1 MAVFDLNT
9 AKHKSLKILLITE
22 NVLYESML
30 LFYITKNIHSH
41 HYQDTKKCYNL
52 NTNFYTL

>member
-22 NVLYESML
+22 NVLYECML

-41 HYQDTKKCYNL
+41 HCQDTKNV
-52 NTNFYTL
+52 TI